1 MRALKFQLSIIIAL
15 CGSVCGCGTAA
26 DEANQNGESNSKP
39 VSEEHSHNEEHHGLH
54 SHAHDHSKAQPLHGG
69 KLVEI
74 GHTHNKDGATHY
86 FVEVMPQTADEVQF
100 FVARESDDGGVEDYR
115 PDAQEIL
122 ALVDAVGQKRP
133 KSKEIQFTA
142 EDVEGQPLKYSA
154 NLIDVYPDAEELM
167 IVIPKLKVGQE
178 RMNFSFS
185 ISRKDADSDS
195 THEHHHQDEK

>member
-15 CGSVCGCGTAA
+15 CSSVCGCGTAA
-26 DEANQNGESNSKP
+26 DETGQNSESSAQP
-39 VSEEHSHNEEHHGLH
+39 VAEDHSHNEGDHGLH
-54 SHAHDHSKAQPLHGG
+54 SHTHDHRKHQPLHGG

-86 FVEVMPQTADEVQF
+86 FAEVMPQTADEVQF
-100 FVARESDDGGVEDYR
+100 FLARESDDGGLEDYR

-133 KSKEIQFTA
+133 KSKEIRFSA
-142 EDVEGQPLKYSA
+142 EDIEGQPLKFSA
-154 NLIDVYPDAEELM
+154 NLKDVYPDADELM

-195 THEHHHQDEK
+195 THEPHQQDEK